1 MDFERLANAIGSYVM
16 KHFVEP
22 RLART
27 VGFYRAQVVGA
38 ASNGKIT
45 VQRPFDQT
53 PVALPYT
60 KAAESLT
67 VGSQCIVLMLGNAS
81 NAIVFSDGMMFD
93 IGSGGG
99 GGGNFNVE
107 IDGTDLEFTAVGND
121 SVDINGTDLTFTIN

>member
-1 MDFERLANAIGSYVM
+1 MEFERLANAIGSYVM
-16 KHFVEP
+16 RHFVEP

-38 ASNGKIT
+38 ANNGKIT

-60 KAAESLT
+60 KAAANLT

-99 GGGNFNVE
+99 GFNV
-107 IDGTDLEFTAVGND
+107 DLNGTDLEFTAIGND
-121 SVDINGTDLTFTIN
+121 SVEINGTDLTFTIN